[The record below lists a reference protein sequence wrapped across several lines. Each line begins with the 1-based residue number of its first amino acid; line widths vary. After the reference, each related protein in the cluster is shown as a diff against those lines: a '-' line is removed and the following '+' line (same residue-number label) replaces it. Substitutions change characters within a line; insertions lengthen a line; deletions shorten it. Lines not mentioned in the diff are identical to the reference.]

1 VITLAF
7 GIGASVANFAV
18 VRGVLLRPLPYS
30 DPSRLVRVYDANP
43 ARDANMS
50 AFSPQDLD
58 DFSRQQDVF
67 ENLGGYWYSPGS
79 GGLALT
85 GEGEA
90 AYLETAFAGNGF
102 FQTLGVSPFLG
113 RSFRPDENVVGKDAV
128 AVLSYRLWRRQ
139 FHSAESV
146 VGRKILLNGAPLR
159 RRRAVS
165 VLDSGP
171 GPRCG

>member
-1 VITLAF
+1 MQTLLRDVRHSWRILGKNPSFTAVAVITLAF

-58 DFSRQQDVF
+58 DFSRQQDAF

-79 GGLALT
+79 GGLALRK
-85 GEGEA
+85 
-90 AYLETAFAGNGF
+90 
-102 FQTLGVSPFLG
+102 G
-113 RSFRPDENVVGKDAV
+113 RLLIWRRHLQGTVFS
-128 AVLSYRLWRRQ
+128 RLWGCRRFSGVLFVQ
-139 FHSAESV
+139 
-146 VGRKILLNGAPLR
+146 RKT
-159 RRRAVS
+159 
-165 VLDSGP
+165 
-171 GPRCG
+171 